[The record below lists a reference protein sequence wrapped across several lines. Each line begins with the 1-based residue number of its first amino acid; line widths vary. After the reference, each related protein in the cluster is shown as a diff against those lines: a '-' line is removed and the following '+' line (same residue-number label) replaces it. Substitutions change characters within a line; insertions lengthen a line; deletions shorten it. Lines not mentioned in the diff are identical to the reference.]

1 MGIYKF
7 FAKYQWF
14 MWLNFVNSPIFLEHV
29 TVNRHIFFVLPN
41 VFGNTRYYWTKNMGD
56 YNETKTVN
64 SILGRDVHV

>member
-1 MGIYKF
+1 MEIRPTY
-7 FAKYQWF
+7 
-14 MWLNFVNSPIFLEHV
+14 PIFLEHV